1 MIIEYQKLINLSD
14 NTSKYN
20 TDQPSKFRKKKLGL
34 NK

>member
-20 TDQPSKFRKKKLGL
+20 TDQPYKKKKK
-34 NK
+34 NWV